1 MIHKSLDA
9 QRESAPFAFLVD
21 LFFFIESFIEI
32 IVDSYAVIR
41 ITDSCTFYPVSSNNK
56 VSLLEESRAI
66 VNVKFS
72 VLSLTEMVK
81 LDR

>member
-1 MIHKSLDA
+1 MH
-9 QRESAPFAFLVD
+9 REKVPHLPFLVD